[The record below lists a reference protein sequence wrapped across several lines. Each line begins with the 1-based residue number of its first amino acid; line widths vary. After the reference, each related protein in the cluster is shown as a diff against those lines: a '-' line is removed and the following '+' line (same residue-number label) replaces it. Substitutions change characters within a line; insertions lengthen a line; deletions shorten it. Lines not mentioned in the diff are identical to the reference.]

1 MIPIVESTA
10 VRKIIGRDVPLSYPK
25 ASEIFII
32 HTDAR
37 KNQLGRVI
45 NINGSSVA
53 FYTHK

>member
-1 MIPIVESTA
+1 MKKSSMASEE
-10 VRKIIGRDVPLSYPK
+10 IIGRDVPLSYPK
-25 ASEIFII
+25 VSEIFII
-32 HTDAR
+32 HTDPR